1 MLDEHVHREL
11 AEIYDEFDRHSR
23 ITNTDYSIDAD
34 YPKMQGYTV
43 LKCPDFDGFLRHITN
58 FVKNRPVDFRVN
70 GCEVNYHELNKLP
83 RRRHNLVTFAITP
96 LQEEEMKKKKK
107 HVEEDEI
114 MDENQYKFADT
125 KHARDQNPRLNSK
138 NAHKRSAFEEANM
151 SFQERLEETLSEE
164 ISFTEPDILFT
175 QATHAVEP
183 TDSEDEKEELEGLKE
198 ELNAQIQKYMGILE
212 STNNEITLAIAE
224 DAIESCTQ
232 RIRQIDEVLN
242 A

>member
-1 MLDEHVHREL
+1 
-11 AEIYDEFDRHSR
+11 
-23 ITNTDYSIDAD
+23 
-34 YPKMQGYTV
+34 
-43 LKCPDFDGFLRHITN
+43 
-58 FVKNRPVDFRVN
+58 
-70 GCEVNYHELNKLP
+70 
-83 RRRHNLVTFAITP
+83 
-96 LQEEEMKKKKK
+96 
-107 HVEEDEI
+107 
-114 MDENQYKFADT
+114 
-125 KHARDQNPRLNSK
+125 
-138 NAHKRSAFEEANM
+138 M